1 MFKHKP
7 WIRLVTDEVE
17 GGDSTSTEEEVDAAQ
32 EDADTETPDGE
43 EKPEDS
49 AEEWDRDRALAKI
62 RKSNAEAKTQ
72 RERAKA
78 AEAKLANAGDAEDR
92 AAKAEAKAARLEIA
106 LELGIPA
113 NIAHRLQGDTPE
125 ELRADAE
132 DLLQLFASKG
142 TPSNKPRPKLGHLQG
157 GTTPGQEAELDAEAI
172 VKKALGK

>member
-17 GGDSTSTEEEVDAAQ
+17 GGDTTDPEEDAAQ
-32 EDADTETPDGE
+32 EDAGTEDSGGE
-43 EKPEDS
+43 EEPEES

-62 RKSNAEAKTQ
+62 KKVNAEAKTQ

-113 NIAHRLQGDTPE
+113 KIAHRLHGDTSE

-142 TPSNKPRPKLGHLQG
+142 TPSNKPKPKLGHLQG
-157 GTTPGQEAELDAEAI
+157 GTTPGQEAELDAETI